1 MKKVL
6 LMLVAFVATMSMS
19 AETIKT
25 GGWNATFTP
34 VEADDTED
42 LDAPKTAVASDGS
55 VFVASTYTKA
65 FTFAGKALADPEDM
79 ISSCIVKYNNKGEE
93 QWAVS
98 FVGNATITA
107 MTTDGEGALYVAGGF
122 DDEVKYTGT
131 DDATASINSGEGGL
145 SAFVAKISKDGKFEA
160 VKVIKSS
167 VNAEIYAIEGDPY
180 DMGFDMPLYDLSG
193 NDPMYV
199 QPTSIMVAG
208 DKVYVSA
215 TYTGDVE
222 ELGWKGAY
230 CNYFDMMVF
239 DMRSMGI
246 FSMSKA
252 DLSAPQNVA
261 YAQTTGTVT
270 YGTQNWPE
278 SFKFVIKSKKLYA
291 LLYGFGSLT
300 VTTAAGAQDVV
311 FDSDFE
317 GNNEHGIA
325 LFRIDGNNNR
335 PLVFHAAIA
344 EAPLSATYSITDVD
358 AYAGTL
364 LFAGTFHGD
373 FPLTKEVETN
383 TFDAAY
389 VAAIDLGASEVKWT
403 QLQTTESKSVG
414 MDVTGEEIH
423 AVSTLGMTGYK
434 TATGEVKGSEEIKA
448 SDGASC
454 DDAYVAYV
462 YVDGTDVKVVAP
474 EINVDTAVESIDL
487 PSAET
492 NGQRVNL
499 AGQPVDDS
507 YKGIVIED
515 GKMFYA
521 K

>member
-25 GGWNATFTP
+25 GGWNAQFTP
-34 VEADDTED
+34 VNLEDTED
-42 LDAPKTAVASDGS
+42 LDGPKTAVANDGS
-55 VFVASTYTKA
+55 VFVSSTYMKV
-65 FTFAGKALADPEDM
+65 FTFAGKPLADPEDM
-79 ISSCIVKYNNKGEE
+79 ASSCVVKYNNKGEE

-107 MTTDGEGALYVAGGF
+107 MTADGEGNLYVTGGF
-122 DDEVKYTGT
+122 DDEVKYTGADGT
-131 DDATASINSGEGGL
+131 TASINSGEGGL

-180 DMGFDMPLYDLSG
+180 DMGFDMPIYDLSG
-193 NDPMYV
+193 NDPLYV

-215 TYTGDVE
+215 TYTGDIE
-222 ELGWKGAY
+222 ALGWKGAY
-230 CNYFDMMVF
+230 CNYFDMMIF

-246 FSMSKA
+246 FSMNKA
-252 DLSAPQNVA
+252 DLSDPQNVA

-278 SFKFVIKSKKLYA
+278 SFKFVIKNKKLYA
-291 LLYGFGSLT
+291 LLYGFGDLT
-300 VTTAAGAQDVV
+300 VTTAAGSQEVV
-311 FDSDFE
+311 FGSDLE

-325 LFRIDGNNNR
+325 LFRIDGNNNK

-344 EAPLSATYSITDVD
+344 EAPLSAVYSITDVD
-358 AYAGTL
+358 VYAGTL

-373 FPLTKEVETN
+373 FPLTETVETN
-383 TFDAAY
+383 EFDAAY
-389 VAAIDLGASEVKWT
+389 VAAIDLGESKVKWT
-403 QLQTTESKSVG
+403 QLQTVESAGRGLVL
-414 MDVTGEEIH
+414 TGEELH
-423 AVSTLGMTGYK
+423 AASTLGK
-434 TATGEVKGSEEIKA
+434 TTYNTLTGEVKGSEDIKA
-448 SDGASC
+448 DDSASC
-454 DDAYVAYV
+454 DNAYVAIV
-462 YVDGTDVKVVAP
+462 YMDGTDVKVVAP
-474 EINVDTAVESIDL
+474 EMNVDTAVESIDA
-487 PSAET
+487 PAVEVS
-492 NGQRVNL
+492 GQRVNL

-507 YKGIVIED
+507 YKGIVVVD

>member
-34 VEADDTED
+34 VDADDTED
-42 LDAPKTAVASDGS
+42 LDAPKTAVANDGS

-79 ISSCIVKYNNKGEE
+79 MCACIVKYNNKGEE

-107 MTTDGEGALYVAGGF
+107 MTVDAEGNLYATGTAA
-122 DDEVKYTGT
+122 DEVKYIGT
-131 DDATASINSGEGGL
+131 DGKSASIQGDDTCL
-145 SAFVAKISKDGKFEA
+145 PAFVAKVTQDGKFEA
-160 VKVIKSS
+160 MKVIKSS
-167 VNAEIYAIEGDPY
+167 VNAEIYAVEGDPY
-180 DMGFDMPLYDLSG
+180 DMGFDMPIYDLSG

-230 CNYFDMMVF
+230 LNYYGMMIF

-246 FSMSKA
+246 FSMNK
-252 DLSAPQNVA
+252 DLTSPQNVA
-261 YAQTTGTVT
+261 YAQTTGTVS
-270 YGTQNWPE
+270 YENQNWPE

-291 LLYGFGSLT
+291 LLYGFGNLT
-300 VTTAAGAQDVV
+300 VTTAAGSQDVV
-311 FDSDFE
+311 FGSDIE

-325 LFRIDGNNNR
+325 LFRIDGNNNK

-344 EAPLSATYSITDVD
+344 EAPLSATYTITDVD

-364 LFAGTFHGD
+364 LFAGTFYGD

-389 VAAIDLGASEVKWT
+389 VAAIDLGAREVKWT

-434 TATGEVKGSEEIKA
+434 TATGEVKGSEDIKA

-454 DDAYVAYV
+454 DDAYVAFV
-462 YVDGTDVKVVAP
+462 YMDGTDVKVVAP
-474 EINVDTAVESIDL
+474 EMNVDTAVESIVA
-487 PSAET
+487 PAAKQA
-492 NGQRVNL
+492 GQRVNL

-515 GKMFYA
+515 GEMFYA